1 MKNPEPFVYSGTDN
15 LEVMAE
21 AVKYNAFLEHLVR
34 RHIAGSS
41 RVIDFGAG
49 IGTFARP
56 FAREGF
62 DILGVEPDGD
72 QRTRLLEYD
81 IPCLS
86 DIAEVSDQWASAIYS
101 VNVLEH
107 IEDDG
112 AVLSLLHDKLKPGG
126 RLFIYV
132 PAFQVLYSS
141 MDRKVGHFRRYSRGG
156 LNEKVR
162 AAGFRVVHSGY
173 ADSIGFAASLLYKW
187 LGNDSGD
194 INRAA
199 LKIYDRFVFPASRVL
214 DTLTFHSFGKNLALV
229 AEKS

>member
-21 AVKYNAFLEHLVR
+21 AVKYNAFLEQLVR

-56 FAREGF
+56 FTREGF
-62 DILGVEPDGD
+62 DVLAVEPDGD
-72 QRTRLLEYD
+72 QRARLLESG
-81 IPCLS
+81 IPCLA
-86 DIAEVSDQWASAIYS
+86 DISEVSDQWANAIYS

-107 IEDDG
+107 IEDDA
-112 AVLSLLHDKLKPGG
+112 AVLKLLHDKLQPEGL
-126 RLFIYV
+126 LFVYV
-132 PAFQVLYSS
+132 PAFQVLYSA
-141 MDRKVGHFRRYSRGG
+141 MDRKVGHFRRYGRGE
-156 LNEKVR
+156 LNDRVR

-173 ADSIGFAASLLYKW
+173 VDSIGFAASLLYKW

-194 INRAA
+194 IDRTA
-199 LKIYDRFVFPASRVL
+199 LKIYDRFVFPASRLL
-214 DTLTFHSFGKNLALV
+214 DMLTFHSFGKNLVLV
-229 AEKS
+229 ARKS